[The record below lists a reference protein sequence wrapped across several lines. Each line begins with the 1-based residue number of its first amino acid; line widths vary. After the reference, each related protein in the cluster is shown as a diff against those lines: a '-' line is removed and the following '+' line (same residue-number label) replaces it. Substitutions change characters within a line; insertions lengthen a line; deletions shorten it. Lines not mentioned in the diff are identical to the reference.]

1 MSDLNLA
8 LCLPVPEIKALD
20 RGRIISAFPPRQLDQ
35 GEVFALYPTA
45 LAEDA
50 LPIEKYYRASFR
62 PIARLCLDSYNSEEV
77 IIKNWARCEFCQI
90 LEVSDA
96 LEALPCSEVWTRD
109 YLQHRFSL
117 HPYLFLAHLRVYEIA
132 EPLQLSIQ
140 GKVGKFIGLPQPIS
154 TDNSTPVL
162 TDRVF
167 TQRHHQL
174 KNLEPPPHL
183 ELEELQSLVAQ
194 MALTNPDA
202 KALDRDLKTFLGWSS
217 DVMPNNHNSNLDWI
231 NTIAALGN
239 RSKDLDIGK
248 SNYEAGTDFEN
259 IVRASLE
266 YLGFTVDYAHKGG
279 AGGLDLF
286 CSQPYSLVIECKAGK
301 KIPND
306 TAVQLLNLGTL
317 RIQDE
322 KLLQKTTKLII
333 GPGTPTSQLHNAA
346 KVHGMAILKPETL
359 EKLVKLKSQYPGAID
374 LFKLKEYLQP
384 GQSDDS
390 VEKYIDRIES
400 DMKLRSHLIQIVKN
414 YLETTQFDRASIQ
427 SLHGA
432 YAMSQPPRSL
442 KPEEIYELL
451 IELSSPLTGYLGREK
466 GGDWK
471 SDRFYFLRD
480 LAT

>member
-132 EPLQLSIQ
+132 EPLQLSTQ

-174 KNLEPPPHL
+174 KNLEPPPHP

-202 KALDRDLKTFLGWSS
+202 KALDRDIRTFLGWSS
-217 DVMPNNHNSNLDWI
+217 DVIPNNHNSNLDWI
-231 NTIAALGN
+231 RQIAEVGN
-239 RSKDLDIGK
+239 SSNGNEFEKLVRRSFIQ
-248 SNYEAGTDFEN
+248 
-259 IVRASLE
+259 
-266 YLGFTVDYAHKGG
+266 LGFTNSNTNSKASLDPDATGG
-279 AGGLDLF
+279 AGGLDF
-286 CSQPYSLVIECKAGK
+286 YCEKPYLVVGECKATKTETVPDSTPAQLVKLGY
-301 KIPND
+301 KILQTDIYDACIKVIMAAGRLTTQANE
-306 TAVQLLNLGTL
+306 TAIGTQMNVM
-317 RIQDE
+317 R
-322 KLLQKTTKLII
+322 
-333 GPGTPTSQLHNAA
+333 
-346 KVHGMAILKPETL
+346 PETL
-359 EKLVKLKSQYPGAID
+359 QKLVELNVNYPGAINLLD
-374 LFKLKEYLQP
+374 LKKCWEQKPFGEDADKKVNSWIDKVK
-384 GQSDDS
+384 QS
-390 VEKYIDRIES
+390 IE
-400 DMKLRSHLIQIVKN
+400 LRSILIQLIKQTNREVGID
-414 YLETTQFDRASIQ
+414 YLS
-427 SLHGA
+427 GA
-432 YAMSQPPRSL
+432 YEISNPSQKISTN
-442 KPEEIYELL
+442 EMHELL